1 MPFMN
6 DDRSHG
12 DPTAP
17 ESSVPGP
24 ARGGNPNGVDLLDIN
39 EIAAGLRVSKMT
51 VYRFI
56 RDGRLPAIR
65 VGNSLRVHRGDLDAF
80 LFAACLPALGHGSGG
95 AGAGTATPPAGI

>member
-6 DDRSHG
+6 DDRSHD

-39 EIAAGLRVSKMT
+39 EIAAG
-51 VYRFI
+51 
-56 RDGRLPAIR
+56 
-65 VGNSLRVHRGDLDAF
+65 F
-80 LFAACLPALGHGSGG
+80 LFAACLPALGHDPGG
-95 AGAGTATPPAGI
+95 AGGGTATPPAGI